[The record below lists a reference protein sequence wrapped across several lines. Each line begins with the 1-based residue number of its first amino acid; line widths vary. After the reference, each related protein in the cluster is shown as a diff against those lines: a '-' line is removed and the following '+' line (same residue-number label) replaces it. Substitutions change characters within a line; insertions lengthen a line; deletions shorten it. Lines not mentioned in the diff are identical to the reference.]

1 MNNFNFYTPT
11 EFVFGKNTE
20 IQTGTLI
27 KAHRGSKV
35 LIVYGGGSVVRSGL
49 LSRVKQSLDTAN
61 IAYVEMGGVQPNP
74 TDPKVYEGISLGR
87 KEKIDFL
94 LPVGGGSVIDTAKAI
109 ALGIPYE
116 GDFWDFY
123 AGISIPEKAL
133 PIGVVL
139 TIPAAGSEGSG
150 NSVITKLDGL
160 KKISLRTPKVLR
172 PVFAV
177 MNPELT
183 FTLPSWQTACGIT
196 DMMAHIM
203 ERYFNNTP
211 EVEVTD
217 RLSEGLL
224 KAIIDEA
231 PRVLSEPE
239 NYEARANIMW
249 AGTLAHNGICGTGC
263 EEDWASHFMEHE
275 ISAVYDVSHGAGLAV
290 IFPAWL
296 TYMAEHHPEKVAQYA
311 IRVWNVSPYADKHAT
326 ALEGIAR
333 LKAFLHSIG
342 MPLTFHELGIDEPD
356 IELLVNK
363 LHANKGDV
371 VGKYLPLDRNAS
383 KQIYEIANT

>member
-1 MNNFNFYTPT
+1 
-11 EFVFGKNTE
+11 
-20 IQTGTLI
+20 
-27 KAHRGSKV
+27 
-35 LIVYGGGSVVRSGL
+35 
-49 LSRVKQSLDTAN
+49 
-61 IAYVEMGGVQPNP
+61 
-74 TDPKVYEGISLGR
+74 
-87 KEKIDFL
+87 
-94 LPVGGGSVIDTAKAI
+94 
-109 ALGIPYE
+109 
-116 GDFWDFY
+116 
-123 AGISIPEKAL
+123 
-133 PIGVVL
+133 
-139 TIPAAGSEGSG
+139 
-150 NSVITKLDGL
+150 
-160 KKISLRTPKVLR
+160 
-172 PVFAV
+172 
-177 MNPELT
+177 
-183 FTLPSWQTACGIT
+183 
-196 DMMAHIM
+196 MMAHIM